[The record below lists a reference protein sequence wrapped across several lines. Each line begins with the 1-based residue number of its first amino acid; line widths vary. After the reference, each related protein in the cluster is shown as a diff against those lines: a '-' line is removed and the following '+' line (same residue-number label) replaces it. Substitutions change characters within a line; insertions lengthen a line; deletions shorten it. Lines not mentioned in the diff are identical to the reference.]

1 MNPLTDMHQGGIAS
15 RGIKMN
21 WMNSL
26 GVPTNENDDGDE
38 KLSVWQIVLIFL
50 VVAVPS
56 LTYLF
61 IFLN

>member
-1 MNPLTDMHQGGIAS
+1 
-15 RGIKMN
+15 MN